1 MAVREQFDQELTDV
15 KDNVIQLARLSGKA
29 LEQAIDA
36 LYSQNTEKAEAI
48 IQHDAKIDRMEM
60 EINEKAVLLIAKQQP
75 VAKDLRRI
83 IMTLRIVTDIERMAD
98 NAKNI
103 ANSTIQLAQYE
114 TSVPFSIRNMYEK
127 VTSMLNRA
135 ILAFEHEDITLAKQ
149 LAVMDDEIDELYHTM
164 ISELLGET
172 ATNPEKIQYVMQVA
186 FIARYL
192 ERFADHITNIG
203 ESILYLVKGENY
215 KL

>member
-114 TSVPFSIRNMYEK
+114 TSVPLSIRYMYEK

>member
-15 KDNVIQLARLSGKA
+15 KVNVIQLARLSGKA

-114 TSVPFSIRNMYEK
+114 TSVPLSIRNMYEK

>member
-114 TSVPFSIRNMYEK
+114 TSVPLSIRNMYEK

-149 LAVMDDEIDELYHTM
+149 LAVMDDEIDQLYHTM

>member
-15 KDNVIQLARLSGKA
+15 KNNVIQLARLSGKA

>member
-48 IQHDAKIDRMEM
+48 IQYDAKIDRMEM

-114 TSVPFSIRNMYEK
+114 TSVPLSIRNMYEK

>member
-36 LYSQNTEKAEAI
+36 LYSQNTVKAEAI
-48 IQHDAKIDRMEM
+48 IQYDAKIDRMEM

-114 TSVPFSIRNMYEK
+114 TSVPLSIRNMYEK

>member
-15 KDNVIQLARLSGKA
+15 KNNVIQLARLSGKA

-114 TSVPFSIRNMYEK
+114 TSVPLSIRNMYEK

>member
-15 KDNVIQLARLSGKA
+15 KNNVIQLARMSGKA

>member
-15 KDNVIQLARLSGKA
+15 KVNVIQLARLSGKA

-36 LYSQNTEKAEAI
+36 LYSQNTVKAEAI
-48 IQHDAKIDRMEM
+48 IQYDAKIDRMEM

-114 TSVPFSIRNMYEK
+114 TSVPLSIRNMYEK

>member
-48 IQHDAKIDRMEM
+48 IQYDVKIDRMEM

-114 TSVPFSIRNMYEK
+114 TSVPLSIRNMYEK

>member
-48 IQHDAKIDRMEM
+48 IQYDAKIDRMEM

>member
-15 KDNVIQLARLSGKA
+15 KVNVIQLARLSGKA

-60 EINEKAVLLIAKQQP
+60 EINENSVVLIAKQQP

>member
-114 TSVPFSIRNMYEK
+114 TSVPLSIRNMYEK

>member
-48 IQHDAKIDRMEM
+48 IQYDAKIDRMEM

-114 TSVPFSIRNMYEK
+114 TSVPLSIRYMYEK

>member
-36 LYSQNTEKAEAI
+36 LYSQNTVKAEAI
-48 IQHDAKIDRMEM
+48 IQYDAKIDRMEM

>member
-1 MAVREQFDQELTDV
+1 
-15 KDNVIQLARLSGKA
+15 
-29 LEQAIDA
+29 
-36 LYSQNTEKAEAI
+36 
-48 IQHDAKIDRMEM
+48 M

>member
-15 KDNVIQLARLSGKA
+15 KNNVIQLARLSGKA

-114 TSVPFSIRNMYEK
+114 TSVPLSIRYMYEK

>member
-36 LYSQNTEKAEAI
+36 LYSQNTVKAEAI
-48 IQHDAKIDRMEM
+48 IQYDAKIDWMEM

-114 TSVPFSIRNMYEK
+114 TSVPLSIRNMYEK